1 MTRSTLKGENYKVQE
16 LALHIQGLV
25 KQQLSRDL
33 DKISSYRARIL
44 QSGKSLTKHQHGD
57 LDQKVVLLKKE
68 IQRFLKLQ
76 REKIDQREISV
87 RQLDPINLFQKGY
100 TRTES
105 KGLPIQLSQLEVG
118 DSLTTYTANQKIHS
132 TITQLR
138 KK

>member
-1 MTRSTLKGENYKVQE
+1 MTRNTLKGENSKVQE
-16 LALHIQGLV
+16 LALHIKGLV

-33 DKISSYRARIL
+33 DRINSYQVRML
-44 QSGKSLTKHQHGD
+44 QSGKSHTKHEHGD

-68 IQRFLKLQ
+68 MQRFLKLQ
-76 REKIDQREISV
+76 REKIDQQEISV

-118 DSLTTYTANQKIHS
+118 DSLTTYTADQKINS
-132 TITQLR
+132 TITQLQ